1 LKKNRAPTLVFAE
14 CVLIYL
20 PTKNSNEI
28 MKYFADN
35 FDTVYFMNWE
45 MMRLKDAFGQV
56 MIQNF
61 EVIFLYY

>member
-1 LKKNRAPTLVFAE
+1 
-14 CVLIYL
+14 
-20 PTKNSNEI
+20 